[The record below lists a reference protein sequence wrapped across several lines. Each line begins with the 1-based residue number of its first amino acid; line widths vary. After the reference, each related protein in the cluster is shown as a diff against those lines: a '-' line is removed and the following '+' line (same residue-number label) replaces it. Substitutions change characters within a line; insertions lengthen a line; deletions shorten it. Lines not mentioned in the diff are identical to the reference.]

1 MSKPTVLFRG
11 PIKTQSGYGSHSR
24 DLLKS
29 LYDMDIYDIKIDS
42 SSWGNTPMNVLDPK
56 NDLFHSWIVE
66 NTITRLGETPDIYIQ
81 VTVPNEFKRLGKY
94 NIGITAGIET
104 TAAPKSWVDG
114 INRMDKVI
122 TTSTFSRDVL
132 LQSVYNETDKVTGK
146 LIKQHKVEVPIEVLH
161 EGVDLSVYNNQ
172 ESTLKL
178 NLKEDFNYLFVGHW
192 LKGDTGQDRKD
203 VGMLIKCFCEAFK
216 EGEDRPGLVLKT
228 SGATFSV
235 KQREYFRKKIKSI
248 TDRFDN
254 PPSIYLLFGQLTDD
268 EMNGLY
274 NHPKIKSMVT
284 LTKGEGFG
292 RPLLEFTMT
301 GKPVIASNWSG
312 HKDFL
317 PMDKAIMLGG
327 KLTEVDKS
335 AIDDFVI
342 KGSKWFTANYNEVVE
357 VLKIVKNDYNE
368 FLKRSEDLRKEN
380 LSNFSLE
387 STTEKFRGI
396 LESIKI
402 TSGSQPVKTK
412 LVLPELTKI
421 EK

>member
-1 MSKPTVLFRG
+1 MSKQTILFRG

-42 SSWGNTPMNVLDPK
+42 SGWGSTPMNVLDPK
-56 NDLFHSWIVE
+56 NDLFHAWIEE
-66 NTITRLGETPDIYIQ
+66 NVVTKLDFFPDIYIQ
-81 VTVPNEFKRLGKY
+81 VTVPNEFQRKGNY

-132 LQSVYNETDKVTGK
+132 LQSVYNENDKVTGK
-146 LIKQHKVEVPIEVLH
+146 LIKQHKIETPIEVLH
-161 EGVDLSVYNNQ
+161 EGVDVSVYNNQ
-172 ESTLKL
+172 KSKLKL
-178 NLKEDFNYLFVGHW
+178 DLKEDFNYLFVGHW

-203 VGMLIKCFCEAFK
+203 IGMLIKCFCESYK
-216 EGEDRPGLVLKT
+216 EGDDRPGLILKT
-228 SGATFSV
+228 SGATFSI
-235 KQREYFRKKIKSI
+235 KEREYFRKKIKSI
-248 TDRFDN
+248 TDRYSN
-254 PPSIYLLFGQLTDD
+254 PPSIYLLFGQLSDG
-268 EMNGLY
+268 EMNELY
-274 NHPKIKSMVT
+274 NHPKIKAMIT

-327 KLTEVDKS
+327 KLTDVHDS
-335 AIDDFVI
+335 AIDDFII
-342 KGSKWFTANYNEVVE
+342 KGSKWFTSNYNEVVE
-357 VLKIVKNDYNE
+357 VLKIVKNDYDKFIE
-368 FLKRSEDLRKEN
+368 KSEELRMDNMK
-380 LSNFSLE
+380 NFSLE
-387 STTEKFRGI
+387 STTEKFKEI
-396 LESIKI
+396 LDSITIK
-402 TSGSQPVKTK
+402 TKQPTKTK